1 MDDQTQR
8 VPVRAR
14 RSGVRP
20 LLAHRTNPAH
30 SSTQVILIPPTNFGM
45 VEDQLYR
52 SGQPSELNFPFLEKL
67 GLKSIVWLAPED
79 PNPRL
84 CVLSF
89 QGVGQG
95 LSDLLR
101 QPQLPR

>member
-1 MDDQTQR
+1 
-8 VPVRAR
+8 
-14 RSGVRP
+14 
-20 LLAHRTNPAH
+20 
-30 SSTQVILIPPTNFGM
+30 M

-84 CVLSF
+84 CVCSLSQVDQRTYERSCSLNF
-89 QGVGQG
+89 LDDQGIKFYHLGVENAVK
-95 LSDLLR
+95 SAAPLL
-101 QPQLPR
+101 PHTT